1 LSSLRLVALVCGVY
15 DILLGLGLLA
25 AAGPMAALFGV
36 PPPQPAVFGD
46 TNGLFLVC
54 IGLGYSLPWRDPGRW
69 RAYLW
74 LMGPLLKGAGAAIF
88 VVDHFTRQSPDAFL
102 LFVVTDGSLALWTLW
117 ALLRT
122 RNAAPAHGGS
132 TCCM

>member
-1 LSSLRLVALVCGVY
+1 MSGFYDVALGLV
-15 DILLGLGLLA
+15 LLT
-25 AAGPMAALFGV
+25 AAGALSALFGV

-46 TNGLFLVC
+46 TNGLFLLC
-54 IGLGYSLPWRDPGRW
+54 IGLGYWLPWRDPERW

-88 VVDHFTRQSPDAFL
+88 LVDHVARQSPTAFL
-102 LFVVTDGSLALWTLW
+102 GFAVTDGSLAVWTLW

-122 RNAAPAHGGS
+122 RGAAASSGP
-132 TCCM
+132 